1 MARLQLTFFNSN
13 NDRIGS
19 EVINDVLSRPE
30 QQTRAVQLS
39 RIKYPQATKV
49 TGLYS
54 GWSGSHSF
62 TIENP

>member
-1 MARLQLTFFNSN
+1 MARLQLTFFNKKGE
-13 NDRIGS
+13 RIGS
-19 EVINDVLSRPE
+19 EVIDGVLSRPE
-30 QQTRAVQLS
+30 QQTRAVQLA

-49 TGLYS
+49 TGLYD